1 MRYPKDHKQQTN
13 QRILRAA
20 GRLFRKQG
28 YAATGVDAVM
38 KSAHLTAGG
47 FYSHFRSKQDL
58 LAETLDAVFRGAS
71 ADRPPELSELQG
83 QEWLR
88 AFTGFYLSAEHRGAV
103 DCGCPIPALAAE
115 VARLGGRTQ
124 EVFEQHLRRIIEFM
138 ARQLDEQHPDR
149 KRAISTTALLAGAVL
164 LARAVADET
173 FSQEILGTCREVAME
188 AIEHTSG
195 NRG

>member
-1 MRYPKDHKQQTN
+1 MRYQKDHKQQTN

-38 KSAHLTAGG
+38 RSAYLTAGG
-47 FYSHFRSKQDL
+47 FYSHFHSKEDL
-58 LAETLDAVFRGAS
+58 LAETLDAVFREAS
-71 ADRPPELSELQG
+71 IDRPPELSKLQG
-83 QEWLR
+83 HEWLR
-88 AFTGFYLSAEHRGAV
+88 AFTGFYLSAEHRNAA

-115 VARLGGRTQ
+115 VARLGGRTR
-124 EVFEQHLRRIIEFM
+124 EVFEQHLRRIIEFIGK
-138 ARQLDEQHPDR
+138 QFDEQPDR
-149 KRAISTTALLAGAVL
+149 RRAISTTALLAGAVL

-173 FSQEILGTCREVAME
+173 FSQEILETSRAAAME

-195 NRG
+195 KRE